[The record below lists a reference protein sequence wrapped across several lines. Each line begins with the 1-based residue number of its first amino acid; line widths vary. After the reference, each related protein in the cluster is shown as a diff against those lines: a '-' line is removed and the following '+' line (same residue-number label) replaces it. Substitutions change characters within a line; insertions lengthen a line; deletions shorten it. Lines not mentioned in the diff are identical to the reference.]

1 MTTRPRL
8 YTSKSQVVGLVAF
21 ALFGVLAVVFLTADF
36 GPAETFNGAEEITAT
51 IGYSMM
57 SLDAGTL
64 PAEGFL
70 VSFLI
75 IAIVLDAALD
85 ATVMLAKR
93 DEDDAEGAAVTD
105 GGREE
110 GGDR

>member
-8 YTSKSQVVGLVAF
+8 YTSKSQIVGLVAF
-21 ALFGVLAVVFLTADF
+21 ALFAVFTVVFLTADF
-36 GPAETFNGAEEITAT
+36 GPAETFNGAERITAT
-51 IGYSMM
+51 IGYAMI

-64 PAEGFL
+64 PVEGFL

-75 IAIVLDAALD
+75 IAVVLDAALD

-93 DEDDAEGAAVTD
+93 DEDETDTTTVTD
-105 GGREE
+105 GGRE
-110 GGDR
+110 GGDRR